1 MKKLPE
7 LAAEWIAAKTAERDA
22 TEQRRIIEDEICRVL
37 DVNELQEGTRR
48 IEAKPFTIK
57 FTSRINRK
65 VDSDLAQEIAAE
77 ENLQDHLQLL
87 FRWKPELNLSTW
99 DAVSDNVRG
108 VFSRAI
114 TATPGR
120 PSFTITEEK

>member
-1 MKKLPE
+1 MKKLHE
-7 LAAEWIAAKTAERDA
+7 LAAEWIEAKDTERDA
-22 TEQRRIIEDEICRVL
+22 VERRRLIEDEICRVL
-37 DVNELQEGTRR
+37 DVSELQEGTRR
-48 IEAKPFTIK
+48 MEVKPFMIK
-57 FTSRINRK
+57 FSTRINRK

-87 FRWKPELNLSTW
+87 FRWKPELNLSAW
-99 DAVSDNVRG
+99 EAVSDNVRG